1 MKVVHAVH
9 AYLSNGIRRVRQ
21 SPAETL
27 DAVWDFARRYFFT
40 LAFLSLFLAKFLHL
54 YAHIYSL
61 PLPRLFLW
69 GLTFFFQDVMI
80 LLLFRILAQKVAWRP
95 GAAMLAILVI
105 PSSLIM
111 SFMAAANTSFYVF
124 TGAEIHWRQAKAFNG
139 DAAAIHTLLS
149 GLTGFLIVEGIL
161 LTISLFAAH
170 SIHALT
176 GGILHVWAW
185 PVRWLW
191 ARVRPHVEPLLQRF
205 WPRSKS
211 ESPDL
216 PDPRIYEQI
225 NMDDND
231 DLSDNEEG
239 DHLLNT
245 AQLPNR
251 LPESKRV
258 TDGVLQ
264 RTIILGLFSLFLFL
278 RFMRPWDPIY
288 MYMSTTLPLT
298 TVIEGAERHSPVD
311 TTGVPGNLNYLEQA
325 TALRPAPR
333 WSWMSKEP
341 ITGFEDWDQSDPMA
355 LHYNPNEDPLHIS
368 NLDQPV
374 LEEIHKALSSGEVK
388 IKHVVFLKLESARA
402 DIFPLQKDS
411 FMYKRIAE
419 SWKDKKIP
427 QEVVDRLANLTR
439 TAEFLTN
446 FPNGFEHDDS
456 RFGRKAYGGISA
468 RDAITSATYTLK
480 SLTGSFCGVTPL
492 VADFNREFDHHIY
505 QPCLPHVFDALSQQP
520 DITSETDD
528 FTKWPWHSTFM
539 MSVTETYDNQDKL
552 TPQLGFRDKQ
562 TKETIIDPKAKYY
575 PVKSKEV
582 NYYGY
587 PETELRG
594 YIRDAIDDAERDHHR
609 LFLTHL
615 TSTTHH
621 PWGIPNDAFEEI
633 MGSKSGSNND
643 MNRYLNSVGYV
654 DDWLSE
660 LIGILEEK
668 GVANETLFV
677 MAGDHGLSL
686 PNDGGITP
694 YDNPHVGSFKV
705 PIVLAHPQLP
715 PVQIDTPVINSQI
728 VPTII
733 DLLIESA
740 SLSEDSTRSA
750 RDLRSLY
757 EGQSLIRPQVVE
769 HEGREAWHFTVMN
782 TGGSWL
788 SVRSAAKPEFRLVIP
803 LVNDVEWRFSDVSKD
818 PNELKPI
825 ERFSLVDLAAA
836 VELEY
841 DEKTL
846 EWLYNASYVANWW
859 VLENWDRWRYSPKE
873 EEPKK
878 DAGHKA

>member
-1 MKVVHAVH
+1 M
-9 AYLSNGIRRVRQ
+9 
-21 SPAETL
+21 
-27 DAVWDFARRYFFT
+27 
-40 LAFLSLFLAKFLHL
+40 
-54 YAHIYSL
+54 
-61 PLPRLFLW
+61 
-69 GLTFFFQDVMI
+69 
-80 LLLFRILAQKVAWRP
+80 
-95 GAAMLAILVI
+95 
-105 PSSLIM
+105 
-111 SFMAAANTSFYVF
+111 SFYVF
-124 TGAEIHWRQAKAFNG
+124 TGAEIHWRQAKSFNG

-149 GLTGFLIVEGIL
+149 GLTGFLVVEGIL

-170 SIHALT
+170 SIHALS

-185 PVRWLW
+185 PIRWLF
-191 ARVRPHVEPLLQRF
+191 ARVRPHVEPLVQRC
-205 WPRSKS
+205 WRSKS
-211 ESPDL
+211 KSPATDL

-231 DLSDNEEG
+231 DISDTEEG
-239 DHLLNT
+239 DHLLNA
-245 AQLPNR
+245 AQLPNLPNR

-258 TDGVLQ
+258 TDGVPQ
-264 RTIILGLFSLFLFL
+264 RALILGLFSLFLFL
-278 RFMRPWDPIY
+278 RFLRPWDPIY

-311 TTGVPGNLNYLEQA
+311 TTGTPGNLHYLDGA

-341 ITGFEDWDQSDPMA
+341 IAGFEDWDQSDPLV
-355 LHYNPNEDPLHIS
+355 LHYDPKEDPLHIS
-368 NLDQPV
+368 NLDRPV
-374 LEEIHKALSSGEVK
+374 LKEIHNALASGDVK

-427 QEVVDRLANLTR
+427 PNVVDRLANLTR

-446 FPNGFEHDDS
+446 FPTGFEHDDA

-468 RDAITSATYTLK
+468 RDAITTATYTLK

-505 QPCLPHVFDALSQQP
+505 QPCLPQVFDMLSQQP
-520 DITSETDD
+520 DITSESDD

-539 MSVTETYDNQDKL
+539 MSVTEMYDNQNKL

-562 TKETIIDPKAKYY
+562 TKETIIKPEAKYY
-575 PVKSKEV
+575 PVKSAEV

-587 PETELRG
+587 PETELRE
-594 YIRDAIDDAERDHHR
+594 YIRDAIDDAERDHQR

-621 PWGIPNDAFEEI
+621 PWGIPNEAFEEM

-643 MNRYLNSVGYV
+643 MNRFLNSVGYV
-654 DDWLSE
+654 DDWISN
-660 LIGILEEK
+660 LIDILEEK
-668 GVANETLFV
+668 GVVNETLFV

-705 PIVLAHPQLP
+705 PIVIAHPQLP
-715 PVQIDTPVINSQI
+715 PVQIDTPVISSQI

-740 SLSEDSTRSA
+740 SLSQDSTRSA
-750 RDLRSLY
+750 RDIRSLY

-769 HEGREAWHFTVMN
+769 QDGREAWHFTVMN

-788 SVRSAAKPEFRLVIP
+788 SVRSAARPEFRLVIP

-818 PNELKPI
+818 PNELSPI
-825 ERFSLVDLAAA
+825 SRFSLADLAAA
-836 VELEY
+836 IEKEY

-846 EWLYNASYVANWW
+846 EWLFNASYVANWW
-859 VLENWDRWRYSPKE
+859 VLENWDRWRFSPKAE
-873 EEPKK
+873 EEAKE
-878 DAGHKA
+878 HKT

>member
-9 AYLSNGIRRVRQ
+9 AYLSHGIRRVRL
-21 SPAETL
+21 SPGETL
-27 DAVWDFARRYFFT
+27 DAIWDFSRRYFFT
-40 LAFLSLFLAKFLHL
+40 LAFLSLFSAKILHL

-95 GAAMLAILVI
+95 GAALLAILVI
-105 PSSLIM
+105 PSSLLV

-124 TGAEIHWRQAKAFNG
+124 TGAEIHWRQAKSFNG
-139 DAAAIHTLLS
+139 DAAAIHTLLT

-161 LTISLFAAH
+161 LTLSLFAAH
-170 SIHALT
+170 SIHAIT

-185 PVRWLW
+185 PVRWLF
-191 ARVRPHVEPLLQRF
+191 ARVRPHVEPLVRRF
-205 WPRSKS
+205 WPSK
-211 ESPDL
+211 SPDL

-225 NMDDND
+225 DMEDND
-231 DLSDNEEG
+231 SDNEEG

-245 AQLPNR
+245 GAQLPNR

-258 TDGVLQ
+258 TDGVPQ
-264 RTIILGLFSLFLFL
+264 RALILGLFSLFLFL
-278 RFMRPWDPIY
+278 RFTRPWDQVY

-298 TVIEGAERHSPVD
+298 TVIEGAERHSPVV
-311 TTGVPGNLNYLEQA
+311 TTGTPGLFEYLDGV
-325 TALRPAPR
+325 TALGPAPR

-341 ITGFEDWDQSDPMA
+341 IAGFDDWDQSDPLA
-355 LHYNPNEDPLHIS
+355 LHYNPHEDPLHIS
-368 NLDQPV
+368 NLNKPV
-374 LEEIHKALSSGEVK
+374 LEEIHNALASGDVK

-419 SWKDKKIP
+419 TWKDKTIP
-427 QEVVDRLANLTR
+427 PEVVDRLANLTR
-439 TAEFLTN
+439 TAEYLTN
-446 FPNGFEHDDS
+446 FPNGFEHDDA
-456 RFGRKAYGGISA
+456 RFNGRKAYGGISA
-468 RDAITSATYTLK
+468 KNAITSATYTLK

-505 QPCLPHVFDALSQQP
+505 QPCLPHVFDMLSQQS
-520 DITSETDD
+520 DITNDTDD

-539 MSVTETYDNQDKL
+539 MSVTEMYDNQDKL

-562 TKETIIDPKAKYY
+562 TKETIIKPEAKHY
-575 PVKSKEV
+575 PVTSPEV

-587 PETELRG
+587 PESELRE
-594 YIRDAIDDAERDHHR
+594 YIRDAIDDAERDHQR
-609 LFLTHL
+609 LFLSHL

-621 PWGIPNDAFEEI
+621 PWGVPNDAYEDL
-633 MGSKSGSNND
+633 MGSKSGANND

-654 DDWLSE
+654 DDWLSD
-660 LIGILEEK
+660 LIDILEEK

-694 YDNPHVGSFKV
+694 YDNPHIGSFKV
-705 PIVLAHPQLP
+705 PIVIAHPQLP
-715 PVQIDTPVINSQI
+715 PVQIDTPVISTQI

-740 SLSEDSTRSA
+740 SLSKDSTTAA
-750 RDLRSLY
+750 RDIRSLY
-757 EGQSLIRPQVVE
+757 EGQSLIRPQVVQQD
-769 HEGREAWHFTVMN
+769 GRESWHFTVMN

-788 SVRSAAKPEFRLVIP
+788 SVRSAARPEFRLVIP

-818 PNELKPI
+818 PNELSPI
-825 ERFSLVDLAAA
+825 ERFSLADLAAA
-836 VELEY
+836 VNKEY
-841 DEKTL
+841 DDEEIL
-846 EWLYNASYVANWW
+846 NWLYNAAYVTNWW
-859 VLENWDRWRYSPKE
+859 VTENWDRWRFSPKATE
-873 EEPKK
+873 EAKEEVKEDK
-878 DAGHKA
+878 T

>member
-9 AYLSNGIRRVRQ
+9 AYLSHGIRRVRV

-40 LAFLSLFLAKFLHL
+40 LAFYSLFIAKILHL

-61 PLPRLFLW
+61 PPPKFFLW
-69 GLTFFFQDVMI
+69 GLTFFFQDVML
-80 LLLFRILAQKVAWRP
+80 LLLFRILCQRVAWRP
-95 GAAMLAILVI
+95 AAAVLAVLVI
-105 PSSLIM
+105 PSSLIV

-124 TGAEIHWRQAKAFNG
+124 TGAEIHWRQAKSFNG

-161 LTISLFAAH
+161 LTVSLFTAH
-170 SIHALT
+170 PIHAIT

-185 PVRWLW
+185 PFRWVF
-191 ARVRPHVEPLLQRF
+191 ARVRPHVEPLTQRLR
-205 WPRSKS
+205 PRSKS
-211 ESPDL
+211 NAPDL
-216 PDPRIYEQI
+216 PDPRIYEEI
-225 NMDDND
+225 AMHDND
-231 DLSDNEEG
+231 DDVSDHEEG

-245 AQLPNR
+245 ELPNR

-258 TDGVLQ
+258 TDGVPQ
-264 RTIILGLFSLFLFL
+264 RALILGLFSLFLFL
-278 RFMRPWDPIY
+278 RFLRPWDPVY
-288 MYMSTTLPLT
+288 MYMSTSLPLS
-298 TVIEGAERHSPVD
+298 TVIEGAERVSPVD
-311 TTGVPGNLNYLEQA
+311 TTGTPSYFDYLDSF
-325 TALRPAPR
+325 TALAPTVH
-333 WSWMSKEP
+333 WKWMPKEP
-341 ITGFEDWDQSDPMA
+341 LGGFEDWDQSNPQA
-355 LHYNPNEDPLHIS
+355 VHYNPQVDPLHIS
-368 NLDQPV
+368 NLDKPV
-374 LEEIHKALSSGEVK
+374 LEEIHNALASGDVK

-419 SWKDKKIP
+419 TWDDKTIP
-427 QEVVDRLANLTR
+427 PEVEDRLANLTR
-439 TAEFLTN
+439 TAELLTN
-446 FPNGFEHDDS
+446 FRTGFEHNDV
-456 RFGRKAYGGISA
+456 RFNGRKAYGGISA
-468 RDAITSATYTLK
+468 KDAITTSTYTLK

-505 QPCLPHVFDALSQQP
+505 QPCLPQVFDMLNQQP
-520 DITSETDD
+520 DITSESDD

-539 MSVTETYDNQDKL
+539 MSVTEMYDNQDKL
-552 TPQLGFRDKQ
+552 TPHLGFRDKQ
-562 TKETIIDPKAKYY
+562 TKETITKPDAKHY
-575 PVKSKEV
+575 PVKSEEV

-587 PETELRG
+587 VERELRE
-594 YIRDAIDDAERDHHR
+594 YIRDAFDDAEHNHQR
-609 LFLTHL
+609 LLLTHL

-621 PWGIPNDAFEEI
+621 PWGVPNNTYDEI
-633 MGSKSGSNND
+633 MGSTSGANND
-643 MNRYLNSVGYV
+643 LNHYLNSVGYV
-654 DDWLSE
+654 DDWLAE
-660 LIGILEEK
+660 LIDILEEK

-705 PIVLAHPQLP
+705 PIVVAHPQLP
-715 PVQIDTPVINSQI
+715 PVQIDSPVISSQI

-740 SLSEDSTRSA
+740 SLSTDSTRAA

-757 EGQSLIRPQVVE
+757 EGQSLIRPQVVKQDQ
-769 HEGREAWHFTVMN
+769 REAWHFTVMN

-788 SVRSAAKPEFRLVIP
+788 SVRSAARPEFRLVIP

-818 PNELKPI
+818 PQELNPI

-836 VELEY
+836 IKKEY
-841 DEKTL
+841 DEETL
-846 EWLYNASYVANWW
+846 NWLYNAAYVSNWW
-859 VLENWDRWRYSPKE
+859 VMDNWDRWGFSPKNKTAE
-873 EEPKK
+873 T
-878 DAGHKA
+878 

>member
-40 LAFLSLFLAKFLHL
+40 LAFLSLFLAKLLHL
-54 YAHIYSL
+54 YAHLYSL
-61 PLPRLFLW
+61 PLPRFFLW

-80 LLLFRILAQKVAWRP
+80 LLLFRILCQKVAWRP
-95 GAAMLAILVI
+95 GAAVLAILVI

-191 ARVRPHVEPLLQRF
+191 ARVRPHVEPLMQRF

-211 ESPDL
+211 EATDL

-231 DLSDNEEG
+231 DISDNEEG

-245 AQLPNR
+245 AQMPNR

-264 RTIILGLFSLFLFL
+264 RSIILGLFSLFLFL

-311 TTGVPGNLNYLEQA
+311 TTGVPGNLNYLERA
-325 TALRPAPR
+325 TALRPAPH

-341 ITGFEDWDQSDPMA
+341 LSGFEDWDQSDPLA
-355 LHYNPNEDPLHIS
+355 VHYNPNEDPLHIS

-388 IKHVVFLKLESARA
+388 IKHIVFLKLESARA

-439 TAEFLTN
+439 TAEFFTN
-446 FPNGFEHDDS
+446 FPTGFEHDDS

-505 QPCLPHVFDALSQQP
+505 QPCLPHIFDALSQQP

-552 TPQLGFRDKQ
+552 TPLLGFRDKQ
-562 TKETIIDPKAKYY
+562 TKETIIKPEAKYY

-609 LFLTHL
+609 LFLSHL

-621 PWGIPNDAFEEI
+621 PWGVPNDAFEEI

-660 LIGILEEK
+660 LIDILEEK

-705 PIVLAHPQLP
+705 PIVIAHPQLP

-769 HEGREAWHFTVMN
+769 HEGRESWHFTVMN

-788 SVRSAAKPEFRLVIP
+788 SVRSAARPEFRLVIP

-825 ERFSLVDLAAA
+825 ERFSLADLAAA
-836 VELEY
+836 VGQEY

-859 VLENWDRWRYSPKE
+859 VLENWDRWRYSPKAKE
-873 EEPKK
+873 EAKEDK
-878 DAGHKA
+878 GH